1 MGVPRLFLTIVS
13 PRQHAIC
20 YPPVCFILSLSL
32 TPFPTHKYTL
42 SLFSGL
48 SWVRELGSD
57 SAYQRL
63 PLRNLTHKKTLIGIP
78 QCQALLLGLQQRKGS
93 LLQWPRALQIMHNK
107 SYLKFLWWPSRCSHG
122 VPSLPWNYS
131 QKWRCINNFPLC
143 FVFGFPCLVK
153 HIRRIGCGKNLAFL
167 SCQSLS
173 SVGWHNLKWISNNL
187 LVALVPYSPRCQWR

>member
-1 MGVPRLFLTIVS
+1 MLFAIHLSVS
-13 PRQHAIC
+13 SYLCSWLHFLPISTHCLFSLGCHELENWAQIQPISVFHLGTSHIKRPWSA
-20 YPPVCFILSLSL
+20 SLSARHFCL
-32 TPFPTHKYTL
+32 V
-42 SLFSGL
+42 FSKG
-48 SWVRELGSD
+48 REVYFNG
-57 SAYQRL
+57 QG
-63 PLRNLTHKKTLIGIP
+63 P
-78 QCQALLLGLQQRKGS
+78 C
-93 LLQWPRALQIMHNK
+93 K
-107 SYLKFLWWPSRCSHG
+107 SCTTNHILKFLWWPSRCSHG

-187 LVALVPYSPRCQWR
+187 LVALVPYSPRCRWR